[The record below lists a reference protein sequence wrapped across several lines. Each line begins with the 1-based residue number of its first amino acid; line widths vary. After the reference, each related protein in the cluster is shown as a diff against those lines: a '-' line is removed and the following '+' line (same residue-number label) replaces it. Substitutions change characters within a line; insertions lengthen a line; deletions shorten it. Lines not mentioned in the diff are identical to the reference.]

1 MSSSFS
7 DSLFV
12 LGAAQC
18 NIAVAKAFMLTK
30 LISNTEVSR
39 FTEVGS
45 KTSLNFH
52 EKFVVP
58 VDFCSLKPPLVFLM
72 VCIHFHQHPGLSIH
86 LVGSS
91 VSETSEI
98 RGITTQPHWGELFY
112 LGEQKLNGRTG
123 SCAASG
129 CILVRPTRLW
139 SVFVQSWWCREVGTF
154 DQHLEKCCLPVN
166 LLRERF

>member
-72 VCIHFHQHPGLSIH
+72 VCIHFH
-86 LVGSS
+86 
-91 VSETSEI
+91 
-98 RGITTQPHWGELFY
+98 
-112 LGEQKLNGRTG
+112 
-123 SCAASG
+123 
-129 CILVRPTRLW
+129 
-139 SVFVQSWWCREVGTF
+139 
-154 DQHLEKCCLPVN
+154 
-166 LLRERF
+166 